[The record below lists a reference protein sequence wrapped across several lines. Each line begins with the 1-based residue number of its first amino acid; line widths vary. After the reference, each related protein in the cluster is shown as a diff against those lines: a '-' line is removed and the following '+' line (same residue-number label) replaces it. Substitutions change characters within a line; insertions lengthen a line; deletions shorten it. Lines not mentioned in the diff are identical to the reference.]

1 MNNKNDKNGVITLRG
16 IKKIYGKG
24 EAEVRALD
32 GIDLDIY
39 QGEMVSIMGPS
50 GSGKSTLMNILG
62 ALDVPTEGDYY
73 LDGVDMMTLSEDRLA
88 EIRNR
93 KIGFVFQNYNLL
105 PKLTAIENVET
116 PLIYNEDVPRNK
128 RRELALNALSLVDME
143 NRADHHPNELSG
155 GQQQRVSIARAL
167 VNDPSFILG
176 DEPTGNLDSKNST
189 LIMELFKRL
198 NEENGLTIII
208 VTHSRDIALYT
219 DRIIFI
225 RDGKIENIEYPE
237 KTELIK
243 IN

>member
-1 MNNKNDKNGVITLRG
+1 MKDNKDVITLRG

-39 QGEMVSIMGPS
+39 KGEMISIMGPS

-88 EIRNR
+88 EIRNK

-128 RRELALNALSLVDME
+128 RRDIALNALSLVDLE

-167 VNDPSFILG
+167 VNNPSFILG

-189 LIMELFKRL
+189 LIMELFKKL

-219 DRIIFI
+219 DRIVFI
-225 RDGKIENIEYPE
+225 RDGKIENIEYRE
-237 KTELIK
+237 KTEQIK

>member
-1 MNNKNDKNGVITLRG
+1 MKDNNDVITLRG

-39 QGEMVSIMGPS
+39 KGEMISIMGPS

-88 EIRNR
+88 EIRNK

-128 RRELALNALSLVDME
+128 RRDIALNALSLVDLE

-167 VNDPSFILG
+167 VNNPSFILG

-189 LIMELFKRL
+189 LIMELFKKL

-219 DRIIFI
+219 DRIVFI
-225 RDGKIENIEYPE
+225 RDGKIENIEYRE
-237 KTELIK
+237 KTEQIK

>member
-1 MNNKNDKNGVITLRG
+1 MNNNNEVIALRG

-39 QGEMVSIMGPS
+39 KGEMVSIMGPS

-62 ALDVPTEGDYY
+62 ALDMPTEGDYY
-73 LDGVDMMTLSEDRLA
+73 LDGLDMKILNDDRLA
-88 EIRNR
+88 EIRNK

-116 PLIYNEDVPRNK
+116 PLIYNEDVPRSK
-128 RRELALNALSLVDME
+128 RREIALNVLSLVDME
-143 NRADHHPNELSG
+143 NRTDHHPNELSG
-155 GQQQRVSIARAL
+155 GQQQRVSVARAL
-167 VNDPSFILG
+167 VNNPSFILG

-198 NEENGLTIII
+198 NEDNGLTIII

-225 RDGKIENIEYPE
+225 RDGKIEDIEYPE
-237 KTELIK
+237 KTESIK

>member
-1 MNNKNDKNGVITLRG
+1 MMTNNVNNHSVIMLRG

-24 EAEVRALD
+24 DAEVRALD

-39 QGEMVSIMGPS
+39 KREMVSIMGPS

-73 LDGVDMMTLSEDRLA
+73 LDGIDMETLNENRLA
-88 EIRNR
+88 EIRNK
-93 KIGFVFQNYNLL
+93 KIGFVFQQYNLL
-105 PKLTAIENVET
+105 PKLTALENVET

-128 RRELALNALSLVDME
+128 RREIALNALNLVDLS
-143 NRADHHPNELSG
+143 NRASHYPSELSG

-167 VNDPSFILG
+167 VNNPSFILG

-189 LIMELFKRL
+189 LIMELLKKL

-219 DRIIFI
+219 DRIVFI
-225 RDGKIENIEYPE
+225 KDGKIENIEYPV
-237 KTELIK
+237 KK
-243 IN
+243 SQQK

>member
-1 MNNKNDKNGVITLRG
+1 MKDNNDVITLRRL
-16 IKKIYGKG
+16 KKIYGKG

-39 QGEMVSIMGPS
+39 KGEMVSIMGPS

-88 EIRNR
+88 AIRNK

-116 PLIYNEDVPRNK
+116 PLIYNEDIPRNK

-225 RDGKIENIEYPE
+225 RDGKIENIEYPK
-237 KTELIK
+237 KTEPIK

>member
-1 MNNKNDKNGVITLRG
+1 MKDNNDVITLRG

-39 QGEMVSIMGPS
+39 KGEMISIMGPS

-88 EIRNR
+88 EIRNK

-128 RRELALNALSLVDME
+128 RRDIALNALSLVDLD

-167 VNDPSFILG
+167 VNNPSFILG

-189 LIMELFKRL
+189 LIMELFKKL

-219 DRIIFI
+219 DRIVFI
-225 RDGKIENIEYPE
+225 RDGKIENIEYRE
-237 KTELIK
+237 KTEQIK

>member
-1 MNNKNDKNGVITLRG
+1 MKDNKDVITLRG

-39 QGEMVSIMGPS
+39 KGEMISIMGPS

-88 EIRNR
+88 EIRNK

-128 RRELALNALSLVDME
+128 RRDIALNALSLVDLD

-167 VNDPSFILG
+167 VNNPSFILG

-189 LIMELFKRL
+189 LIMELFKKL

-219 DRIIFI
+219 DRIVFI
-225 RDGKIENIEYPE
+225 RDGKIENIEYRE
-237 KTELIK
+237 KTEQIK

>member
-1 MNNKNDKNGVITLRG
+1 MKDNNDVITLRG

-39 QGEMVSIMGPS
+39 KGEMISIMGPS

-62 ALDVPTEGDYY
+62 ALDVPTEGNYY

-88 EIRNR
+88 EIRNK

-128 RRELALNALSLVDME
+128 RRDIALNALSLVDLE

-167 VNDPSFILG
+167 VNNPSFILG

-189 LIMELFKRL
+189 LIMELFKKL

-219 DRIIFI
+219 DRIVFI
-225 RDGKIENIEYPE
+225 RDGKIENIEYRE
-237 KTELIK
+237 KTEQIK